1 MNKIDYY
8 TLDYYDRN
16 VICMIIDKYKMPALD
31 AMRSFLMSK
40 THGMLE
46 DEAGGLWAFPERAIF
61 DMWEV
66 EQITGNQE
74 IRHISGGIRMNE
86 ELRFFI
92 FLIEKY
98 ASEKKRPTGD
108 VLREWDEK
116 GITDKIYDMYFQ
128 YHQERL
134 ENAFADIDCL
144 METGEHID
152 YSAV

>member
-1 MNKIDYY
+1 
-8 TLDYYDRN
+8 
-16 VICMIIDKYKMPALD
+16 
-31 AMRSFLMSK
+31 
-40 THGMLE
+40 
-46 DEAGGLWAFPERAIF
+46 
-61 DMWEV
+61 
-66 EQITGNQE
+66 
-74 IRHISGGIRMNE
+74 MNE

>member
-1 MNKIDYY
+1 
-8 TLDYYDRN
+8 
-16 VICMIIDKYKMPALD
+16 
-31 AMRSFLMSK
+31 
-40 THGMLE
+40 
-46 DEAGGLWAFPERAIF
+46 
-61 DMWEV
+61 
-66 EQITGNQE
+66 
-74 IRHISGGIRMNE
+74 MNE

-144 METGEHID
+144 METGEHTD